1 MTVYSKEYEYMHLG
15 MMVDTLRKLDLM
27 QCFSEI
33 FIFDPDIFSR
43 LKKTHAGRSLITL
56 IR

>member
-27 QCFSEI
+27 QCFSET